1 MKKILFCILSTLPLA
16 YCMTGCSNDTDYG
29 GFSYFIWAN
38 DSDHRITLSVA
49 REYGELVIE
58 NEIIEPGE
66 SFESERV
73 DGAIAYCPPPSSYI
87 RYVEVVFEDG
97 TKAIYIKGYQPPR
110 DSDYYSRQDSTIDW
124 NYEEEVTASHAVRTR
139 WTYTFTNADYDAA
152 VAQQF
157 AE

>member
-1 MKKILFCILSTLPLA
+1 MKKILFCILATLPLA

-66 SFESERV
+66 SFES
-73 DGAIAYCPPPSSYI
+73 GWGNSILSTS
-87 RYVEVVFEDG
+87 VELYPVCG
-97 TKAIYIKGYQPPR
+97 
-110 DSDYYSRQDSTIDW
+110 SCL
-124 NYEEEVTASHAVRTR
+124 
-139 WTYTFTNADYDAA
+139 
-152 VAQQF
+152 
-157 AE
+157 